1 VVPARNLPPVPNPA
15 DLVNQPARR
24 AMGVACVVTQSP
36 DDVDDYVRVQWA
48 AEDDSGSEE
57 IAVPWSARADRV
69 PVIGD
74 AGILFTDD
82 RSDPFALIWATGT
95 VPDA

>member
-1 VVPARNLPPVPNPA
+1 VPNPA

-36 DDVDDYVRVQWA
+36 DDVDDYVHVQWA

-69 PVIGD
+69 PVTGD